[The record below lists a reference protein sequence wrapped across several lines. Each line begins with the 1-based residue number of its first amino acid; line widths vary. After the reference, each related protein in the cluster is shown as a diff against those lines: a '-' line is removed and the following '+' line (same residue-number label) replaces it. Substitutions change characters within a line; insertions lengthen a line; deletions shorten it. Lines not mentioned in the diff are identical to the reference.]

1 MATTEDRPE
10 LRNATEEW
18 RRELY
23 DGAPEGLARDQGVV
37 DAYLGVAE
45 LA

>member
-1 MATTEDRPE
+1 MFKI
-10 LRNATEEW
+10 
-18 RRELY
+18 Y
-23 DGAPEGLARDQGVV
+23 DGAPEGLTRDQGVV